1 MFFEQIRKQ
10 NPFINGN
17 KTNFNHK
24 KESERLALEEVS
36 QLISEKKYKRALK
49 VVDANIHNG
58 TATNQILFKKAFLL
72 AQIKRYEEAN
82 AIWRRLSELKNK
94 PKLAASAQ
102 QSLEATKRIE
112 LERIKST
119 KHLINYLHARAKR
132 YQQNL
137 NNLPKPKDWS
147 TEVDVTPLVCKE
159 AALARSADL
168 PKLAFDLTDQSLRAG
183 LESPLLVLDKAL
195 SLGMMGQHST
205 AIELLEDLNQ
215 GIKNP
220 EIKDR
225 IKECKDK
232 LNSEADYYVSR
243 KTFYLTIQAMIV
255 ISASSIDVQHMS
267 EDIIAK
273 TEPEIKSLIFK
284 EAISCLD
291 ESPETSLWLANSILD
306 YYPGDGASIQLKG
319 ESLAALEREREA
331 IQSWK
336 KLTDSENKEIAT
348 KASESISKTLT
359 KMALHTNLS
368 SSPVEAISFFIR
380 EHLELKLPP
389 KFNNGLKA
397 ILEQLEPSNTDF
409 SDPELEQQQLQLVF
423 NTLVIECLE
432 AQLQKQGR
440 LNATSTDQK
449 PDGISKTA
457 PEVG

>member
-17 KTNFNHK
+17 KTNSNRK
-24 KESERLALEEVS
+24 KESERLTLEEVS

-49 VVDANIHNG
+49 VIDANIENG

-72 AQIKRYEEAN
+72 AQIKRYEEAK

-119 KHLINYLHARAKR
+119 KHLINNLHARAKK
-132 YQQNL
+132 YQQKL
-137 NNLPKPKDWS
+137 NNLPKPEDWS
-147 TEVDVTPLVCKE
+147 TEVNVTTLVCNE
-159 AALARSADL
+159 ATLARSADL

-195 SLGMMGQHST
+195 SLGMMGQHLT
-205 AIELLEDLNQ
+205 ALELLEDLNQ

-225 IKECKDK
+225 IKESKDK
-232 LNSEADYYVSR
+232 LNSEADYYNSR
-243 KTFYLTIQAMIV
+243 KTFYLTKQARIV
-255 ISASSIDVQHMS
+255 TSASSIDVQHIP
-267 EDIIAK
+267 EDISAHSE
-273 TEPEIKSLIFK
+273 TEIKSLIFK
-284 EAISCLD
+284 EAVSCLD
-291 ESPETSLWLANSILD
+291 ESPESSLWLANSILD
-306 YYPGDGASIQLKG
+306 YYPGDGASLQLKG
-319 ESLAALEREREA
+319 ESLAALEREHEA

-336 KLTDSENKEIAT
+336 KLTDSENRETAT

-359 KMALHTNLS
+359 KMALCTNSS
-368 SSPVEAISFFIR
+368 SSPAEAISFFIR
-380 EHLELKLPP
+380 EHLELKLAPR
-389 KFNNGLKA
+389 FNIGLKA

-423 NTLVIECLE
+423 NRLVIECLE
-432 AQLQKQGR
+432 AQLHKQGR

-449 PDGISKTA
+449 PEAIRKTA
-457 PEVG
+457 PKAG